1 MNDSMEQPQPTTARL
16 SAEVVANRPRT
27 PRPHLTAVP
36 AAALETEI
44 TTAFEQVLKSMD
56 QIGTNLDECNR
67 IVQKTNATLDRM
79 LGASTLLDT
88 VLSAFTGLGYALS
101 ARALLLLTLI
111 GAFVLAMR
119 ADGSSG
125 IAVLVAY
132 ALFTVIP
139 VVILEVRK
147 R

>member
-36 AAALETEI
+36 AAAPEVADIDLDPLRQDI
-44 TTAFEQVLKSMD
+44 ARLGM
-56 QIGTNLDECNR
+56 QIAAQPRDP
-67 IVQKTNATLDRM
+67 
-79 LGASTLLDT
+79 TLLDT

-119 ADGSSG
+119 ADGTSG
-125 IAVLVAY
+125 IAVLIAY
-132 ALFTVIP
+132 AVFTVIP

>member
-1 MNDSMEQPQPTTARL
+1 MSDSMEQPQPTTARL

-36 AAALETEI
+36 AAVPEAAEGTGGHIDLDPLRQDI
-44 TTAFEQVLKSMD
+44 ARLAI
-56 QIGTNLDECNR
+56 QIAAQPRDP
-67 IVQKTNATLDRM
+67 
-79 LGASTLLDT
+79 TLLDT

-132 ALFTVIP
+132 AVFTVVP

>member
-1 MNDSMEQPQPTTARL
+1 MQIAAQPRDP
-16 SAEVVANRPRT
+16 
-27 PRPHLTAVP
+27 
-36 AAALETEI
+36 
-44 TTAFEQVLKSMD
+44 
-56 QIGTNLDECNR
+56 
-67 IVQKTNATLDRM
+67 
-79 LGASTLLDT
+79 TLLDT

-119 ADGSSG
+119 ADGTSG
-125 IAVLVAY
+125 IAVLIAY
-132 ALFTVIP
+132 AVFTVIP